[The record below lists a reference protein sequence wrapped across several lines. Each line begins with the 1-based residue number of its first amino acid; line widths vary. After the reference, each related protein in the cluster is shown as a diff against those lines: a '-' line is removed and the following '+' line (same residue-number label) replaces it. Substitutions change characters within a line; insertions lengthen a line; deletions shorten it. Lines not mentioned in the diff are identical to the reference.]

1 MFLEI
6 KKSCNT
12 NDNIKIKQEE
22 AFYSNRHFNYRDF
35 KYPKS
40 NNKLKQFNK
49 LNPVDKNRKISR
61 CVICNTELNWANKY
75 PHNRSQKYL

>member
-6 KKSCNT
+6 KNRVNT
-12 NDNIKIKQEE
+12 NENIKIKHE
-22 AFYSNRHFNYRDF
+22 AFYSNRHFKYRDF

-40 NNKLKQFNK
+40 NNKLKQFSK
-49 LNPVDKNRKISR
+49 SNPVDKNRKISR
-61 CVICNTELNWANKY
+61 CVTCDSKLNWANKY